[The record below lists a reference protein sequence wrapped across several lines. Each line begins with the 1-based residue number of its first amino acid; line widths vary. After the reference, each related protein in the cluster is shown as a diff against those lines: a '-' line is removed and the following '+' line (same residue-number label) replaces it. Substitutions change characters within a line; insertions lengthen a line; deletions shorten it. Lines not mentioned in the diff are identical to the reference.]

1 MKPGRIV
8 ALVFGCI
15 AALIGIGMFFGAIA
29 LGAVYGTQR
38 DSAGFFST
46 GTVPMQTT
54 TAALRSEKVDLGS
67 DEDPDRW
74 PFRDGDLATVRLRAQ
89 SPSDTPIFI
98 GIAHTS
104 DVDAYI
110 GGAAHDEVTDIHWS
124 NDRVRYRRVDGER
137 ADLPPPTEQDIWVA
151 EASGSG
157 RQALTW
163 DVEGGNWSIVVMNA
177 DGTRGVFA
185 DVGIGIKIKV
195 LPWIILGIGIG
206 ALIMLGIATG
216 LIIWATRQAGRKTQ
230 AIEGAMPPPALVP
243 ATVPAARTP
252 VSLNARLDEPLSRGL
267 WLVKWF
273 LAIPHY
279 FVLAFLWLAFVVTTF
294 IAWWAILFTGRYPR
308 GLFDFNVGVLRWT
321 WRVAYYATSGI
332 GTDKYPPFSLQP
344 ADYPATL
351 EIAYPE
357 RLSRGLIFV
366 KWLLIIPHWII
377 VAFFIGG
384 GWYVRE
390 RTNGWGAGGGFGLI
404 GWMTI
409 IAGVA
414 LLFTGRYPK
423 GLYNF
428 VMGMNRWVARA
439 FVYPA
444 LMTDQYPP
452 FTLDQGPTEQVEE
465 AVLTPLEGPTSWPP
479 PPPSV

>member
-1 MKPGRIV
+1 VR
-8 ALVFGCI
+8 LV
-15 AALIGIGMFFGAIA
+15 
-29 LGAVYGTQR
+29 
-38 DSAGFFST
+38 S
-46 GTVPMQTT
+46 T
-54 TAALRSEKVDLGS
+54 TAALRSEQIDLGS
-67 DEDPDRW
+67 DENPDRW
-74 PFRDGDLATVRLRAQ
+74 PFHDGDLAKVRVRAEA
-89 SPSDTPIFI
+89 PANGEIFV

-104 DVDAYI
+104 DVDDYVD
-110 GGAAHDEVTDIHWS
+110 GVAHDEVSDIHWS
-124 NDRVRYRRVDGER
+124 NDRVRYRRAPGDDV
-137 ADLPPPTEQDIWVA
+137 ALPPPGGQDIWVA
-151 EASGSG
+151 SDEGAG
-157 RQALTW
+157 RRTVTW
-163 DVEGGNWSIVVMNA
+163 DVEGGNWSVVVMNA
-177 DGTRGVFA
+177 DGSQGVTA
-185 DVGIGIKIKV
+185 DVGIGVKVNV
-195 LPWIILGIGIG
+195 LPWIILGIGIA
-206 ALIMLGIATG
+206 ALIFLGIAVG
-216 LIIWATRQAGRKTQ
+216 LIVWATRPAGRT
-230 AIEGAMPPPALVP
+230 AHALE
-243 ATVPAARTP
+243 PAAAPGLAPVPVTSARSP

-279 FVLAFLWLAFVVTTF
+279 IVLVFLWIGFAVTTF

-308 GLFDFNVGVLRWT
+308 GLFDFGVGVMRWT
-321 WRVAYYATSGI
+321 WRVLYYATSGI

-351 EIAYPE
+351 DVAYPE

-377 VAFFIGG
+377 VAFFAGG

-390 RTNGWGAGGGFGLI
+390 RTNGWGAAGGFGLI
-404 GWMTI
+404 GWVTI

-444 LMTDQYPP
+444 LMTDRYPP
-452 FTLDQGPTEQVEE
+452 FTLDQGATEPAEE
-465 AVLTPLEGPTSWPP
+465 EPASAPEEPRSWPP
-479 PPPSV
+479 PPPSL